1 MNLASLPARVGWNG
15 VVRSPRI
22 SHPQVSLLEHQS
34 TLATLTS
41 PPVQLPTRPL
51 PSTPLTRP
59 LSRSLC
65 PLPPSTRPSARF
77 CPPSRVST
85 TRNLTTDSLLTRSR
99 AKQPLRESLSS
110 PRSSSTP
117 RTRLPVPRLVYPLC
131 RPVLARFG
139 PLWWSG
145 TIWDSRG
152 TLRGRGRGDRAGL
165 EQGQQ
170 TRAAGG
176 VARHASL
183 RVLACVPDG
192 GGGVEGRNGCR
203 SELVGRIGRE
213 DWPERVSED
222 EMSRRR
228 GATRSVGF
236 A

>member
-77 CPPSRVST
+77 CPPSR
-85 TRNLTTDSLLTRSR
+85 
-99 AKQPLRESLSS
+99 PLRESLSS

-203 SELVGRIGRE
+203 RELVGRLGRE
-213 DWPERVSED
+213 DWPGQVGVD
-222 EMSRRR
+222 EMSRRQ
-228 GATRSVGF
+228 GTTRSVGL